1 MIHNDWKVIVSEQLD
16 QVFGRLVNRSWQ
28 RFSEQLHTREIDDL
42 LVGAVI
48 TAAVAQGNAL
58 IDLNS
63 DGDHHYLRAADR
75 RRRLRRRRRP

>member
-1 MIHNDWKVIVSEQLD
+1 MSEHLD

-63 DGDHHYLRAADR
+63 DGNHHYLRF
-75 RRRLRRRRRP
+75 